1 MPTQKKIDTV
11 AELKDKFERCTVTV
25 ATNYTGLDVNAMT
38 ALRQKMRDNDVEYRV
53 VKNNL
58 TYLAADAAERPE
70 IKDIVRGPT
79 ALAFGYGDPIRVARA
94 LEEYIRVNR
103 SPLSI
108 TGAIMLQRTLT
119 SQQVMA
125 LPALPSKEVLV
136 ATIMALMQSPAAAL
150 LGQLQAPMIRL
161 AGTLNAPLASLAI
174 LLQRRV
180 EQMEAQAE

>member
-11 AELKDKFERCTVTV
+11 AELKEKFERCTVTV

-38 ALRQKMRDNDVEYRV
+38 ELRTKMRESDVEYRV

-58 TYLAADAAERPE
+58 TYLAADAADRPE

-79 ALAFGYGDPIRVARA
+79 ALAFGYDDPIRVARA

-108 TGAIMLQRTLT
+108 TGAVMHRRTL
-119 SQQVMA
+119 SSREVMS
-125 LPALPSKEVLV
+125 LPALPSKDVLL
-136 ATIMALMQSPAAAL
+136 ATLMARMQSPAATL
-150 LGQLQAPMIRL
+150 MGQLQAPMVRL
-161 AGTLNAPLASLAI
+161 VGTLNGPLVSLAM

-180 EQMEAQAE
+180 EQLEGQAE